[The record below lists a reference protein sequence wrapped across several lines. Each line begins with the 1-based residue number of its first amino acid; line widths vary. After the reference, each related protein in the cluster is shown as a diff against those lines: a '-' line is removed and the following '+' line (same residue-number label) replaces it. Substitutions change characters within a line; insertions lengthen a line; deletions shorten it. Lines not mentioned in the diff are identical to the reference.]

1 MSLMEMPWSFYAS
14 LISFGI
20 WFASLNIYL
29 LTIWLA
35 HPFASPLWLIGVVIG
50 VICQI
55 YSYRM
60 VRIHQAELIEKK
72 RKESSEETLED

>member
-1 MSLMEMPWSFYAS
+1 MSLMEMPWSFHAS
-14 LISFGI
+14 LISFAI

-29 LTIWLA
+29 ITLWLD

-50 VICQI
+50 VVCQI

-72 RKESSEETLED
+72 RLESSEESSEV